1 MCRAVCA
8 RKLTEIAAESEVD
21 LRMPDP
27 EKAKGISL
35 STKSN
40 SGKRDIPLTE
50 NAKKAMIRQKELD
63 LILGKRAG
71 NAATHRHSHSKTYIC
86 HLTKHNKNAAL
97 LYHFKS
103 CIITTSITYHRK
115 EMGLCQ
121 NI

>member
-1 MCRAVCA
+1 
-8 RKLTEIAAESEVD
+8 
-21 LRMPDP
+21 MPDP
-27 EKAKGISL
+27 GKSKRNSL

-103 CIITTSITYHRK
+103 CIIFR
-115 EMGLCQ
+115 
-121 NI
+121 